1 MKTPRNNPT
10 LRGAS
15 PVSLRSLL
23 IGLFGLSMMPF
34 AMHAFAQQPSAEPI
48 PVNGLHSV
56 TLRVSDVERSLEFY
70 QGLFGAPVLSRL
82 GDTVALQVGE
92 GPQHF
97 VLAPTR
103 RGETPH
109 ISHFGLRVPDF
120 SIFSLQ
126 NQLADHGITRT
137 VETMYDG
144 SSPLGRAGLSW
155 TARRPG
161 ISQDMTTDNLQLFLA
176 DRDGVLVQLSSP
188 DSCGGSGNR
197 GATCSPEPA
206 PEAGLIQL
214 QDLNH
219 FTTYVS
225 NYQLTNEFY
234 RNLFGLENQ
243 AFQGDFPLLGVGDGP
258 QFLMFV
264 GGTQSGEPSQPGRID
279 HASLN
284 IENFT
289 VDSVLRRLT
298 DYGLSERPA
307 GEESSPLQH
316 WVSMRMPERG
326 GAPGGTPEVYF
337 SDPDGIHL
345 QLQHRTYCGGGGEF
359 GQDCGM

>member
-1 MKTPRNNPT
+1 MNSSRSNTEQSDLMRMS
-10 LRGAS
+10 R
-15 PVSLRSLL
+15 RSLL
-23 IGLFGLSMMPF
+23 FSLPMMPL
-34 AMHAFAQQPSAEPI
+34 AMRAVAQQAGAGPI
-48 PVNGLHSV
+48 PVDGLHSF
-56 TLRVSDVERSLEFY
+56 TLRVSDVERSLAFY
-70 QGLFGAPVLSRL
+70 QGLFGAPVLARL
-82 GDTVALQVGE
+82 GDTVSLQVGD

-97 VLAPTR
+97 ILAPTR
-103 RGETPH
+103 TNEAPS
-109 ISHFGLRVPDF
+109 ISHFSLRVPGF
-120 SIFSLQ
+120 NIFRLQ

-137 VETMYDG
+137 VETLYDG
-144 SSPLGRAGLSW
+144 SSPLRRAGLSW

-176 DRDGVLVQLSSP
+176 DRDGVVVQLSSP

-197 GATCSPEPA
+197 GATCSPEP
-206 PEAGLIQL
+206 PPGEGLIRL

-234 RNLFGLENQ
+234 RTLFGLENQ

-264 GGTQSGEPSQPGRID
+264 GGTQSGEPEQPGRID

-284 IENFT
+284 IEDFS
-289 VDSVLRRLT
+289 VDSVLARLT
-298 DYGLSERPA
+298 DYGLDPRPE
-307 GEESSPLQH
+307 GEEAGPLQH

>member
-1 MKTPRNNPT
+1 MNASRNNRNSQDA
-10 LRGAS
+10 LRISRRG
-15 PVSLRSLL
+15 LL
-23 IGLFGLSMMPF
+23 IGLPMMPF
-34 AMHAFAQQPSAEPI
+34 AMRAVAQQSGVEPI
-48 PVNGLHSV
+48 AVDGLHSF

-70 QGLFGAPVLSRL
+70 QGLFGAPVLARL
-82 GDTVALQVGE
+82 GDTVSLQIGE

-103 RGETPH
+103 RDEAPH
-109 ISHFGLRVPDF
+109 ISHFSLRVPGF
-120 SIFSLQ
+120 NIFGLQ
-126 NQLADHGITRT
+126 NQLSDHGITRT
-137 VETMYDG
+137 VETLYDG
-144 SSPLGRAGLSW
+144 ASPLERAGLSW

-176 DRDGVLVQLSSP
+176 DRDGILVQLSSP

-197 GATCSPEPA
+197 GATCDPEPA
-206 PEAGLIQL
+206 PGEGLIRL
-214 QDLNH
+214 HDINH
-219 FTTYVS
+219 FTSYVS
-225 NYQLTNEFY
+225 NYQRSNEFY
-234 RNLFGLENQ
+234 RSLFGLENQ

-264 GGTQSGEPSQPGRID
+264 GGTESGEPTQPGRID

-284 IENFT
+284 MEGFS
-289 VDSVLRRLT
+289 VDSVLQRLT
-298 DYGLSERPA
+298 DYGLTERPD
-307 GEESSPLQH
+307 GEDADPLQH

-345 QLQHRTYCGGGGEF
+345 QLQHRSYCGGGGEF
-359 GQDCGM
+359 GDDCGM